1 VDSDPGG
8 PKTYGSGGSG
18 SGSGTLVVRARN
30 IIRTIY
36 SFSNAHELF
45 KVSYKATRN
54 GKISLDQLTIEM
66 KEPRT
71 NFRSLLNPHCPAQW
85 QEALLQVWLREEPH
99 QGPAAGDR
107 PPPHQGS
114 SAGVWLEAQATAV
127 PFKFMRVDYSPQ
139 TKILPCSVYQ
149 AVYIV
154 PITFL
159 SHCNFNT
166 VVQVI

>member
-1 VDSDPGG
+1 
-8 PKTYGSGGSG
+8 
-18 SGSGTLVVRARN
+18 LF
-30 IIRTIY
+30 
-36 SFSNAHELF
+36 FSNAHELF

-71 NFRSLLNPHCPAQW
+71 NFRSLLNPNCPALW

-99 QGPAAGDR
+99 QGPSDGR
-107 PPPHQGS
+107 PPPHQGPS
-114 SAGVWLEAQATAV
+114 GGVWLEAQATAV

-154 PITFL
+154 PITEYVHTERQL
-159 SHCNFNT
+159 PISGIHSSMMGKSALAGEGGGCSRT
-166 VVQVI
+166 P

>member
-1 VDSDPGG
+1 VDPDPGG
-8 PKTYGSGGSG
+8 QKTCGFGGSG
-18 SGSGTLVVRARN
+18 SGFGSGTLALRARYV
-30 IIRTIY
+30 IRTIY
-36 SFSNAHELF
+36 CFSNAHELF

-71 NFRSLLNPHCPAQW
+71 NFRSLLNPNCPTQW

-99 QGPAAGDR
+99 QGPSDGR

-114 SAGVWLEAQATAV
+114 YGGVWLEAQATAV

-149 AVYIV
+149 VRIYCSSH
-154 PITFL
+154 PFL
-159 SHCNFNT
+159 T
-166 VVQVI
+166 L